1 MNRRNFHKSAAASA
15 LGFGLA
21 ALQTETSHARILGA
35 NDRIRTGHIGIA
47 NRGGQLLTAFEA
59 NPTEMEVA
67 GLCDI
72 DALTLEKVHDAH
84 GKKPVAVKDFRDLL
98 SRSDIDAVV
107 LATPDHWHAI
117 QTVEACKA
125 GKDVYVE
132 KPMSTTIH
140 EGRVMVQAARKYE
153 RVVQVGTH
161 RRSAP
166 HYVDMMNRHIEEM
179 IGKVTLSRSWRMS
192 NMMPSGIGRC
202 KPCAPPENLDWD
214 LWVGPR
220 PAQEYQE
227 NIAPYKFRWWL
238 GYSSQAGNWGVHYF
252 DAMRMLLH
260 EEWPESVCA
269 MGGNFAVDDD
279 RTIPDTMLCVFQFK
293 SGRLMTF
300 TQGEACGN
308 PMCATD
314 ANYRQIGE
322 VEFRGTDG
330 TLYISDR
337 GVKVYPE
344 RGGQF
349 GEPGPRM
356 KEALEFP
363 GTPLLETERLHALN
377 FLNCIRSRELPTAD
391 VEIGHRSTAM
401 CHLANISY
409 AVKQRLE
416 WDSENERFTNCDAA
430 NELLS
435 YEYRA
440 PWKLEI

>member
-1 MNRRNFHKSAAASA
+1 MNRRNFTKNLAASTM
-15 LGFGLA
+15 FGLA
-21 ALQTETSHARILGA
+21 ALQTNSSQARIIGA
-35 NDRIRTGHIGIA
+35 NERIRCGFVGIA
-47 NRGGQLLTAFEA
+47 NRGGQLLRAFKD
-59 NPTEMEVA
+59 NPNDMEVA
-67 GLCDI
+67 ALCDI
-72 DALTLEKVHDAH
+72 DSDTLGRVHEEH
-84 GKKPVAVKDFRDLL
+84 GKKPTAVKDFRDLL
-98 SRSDIDAVV
+98 SRNDVDALV

-140 EGRVMVQAARKYE
+140 EGRVMVQAARKYK
-153 RVVQVGTH
+153 RIVQVGTH

-166 HYVDMMNRHIEEM
+166 HYIDLAKKGGDNLV
-179 IGKVTLSRSWRMS
+179 GFVTMARSWRMS
-192 NMMPSGIGRC
+192 NMLPNGIGNC
-202 KPCAPPENLDWD
+202 PATAPPENLDWD

-220 PAQEYQE
+220 PVQPYQE

-252 DAMRMLLH
+252 DAMRMILH
-260 EEWPESVCA
+260 EEAPSSICA
-269 MGGNFAVDDD
+269 MGGQFAVKDD
-279 RTIPDTMLCVFQFK
+279 RTIPDTMICVFQFK

-308 PMCATD
+308 PMCATN
-314 ANYRQIGE
+314 ANYRPLGE

-330 TLYISDR
+330 TLYISDS
-337 GVKVYPE
+337 GSKIYPE

-356 KEALEFP
+356 NAQEFP
-363 GTPLLETERLHALN
+363 GTKLHETERLHALN
-377 FLNCIRSRELPTAD
+377 FLNCIRSRELPNAD
-391 VEIGHRSTAM
+391 VEIGQRSTTM

-409 AVKQRLE
+409 ALGQRLE
-416 WDSENERFTNCDAA
+416 WDAENEKFIGNDAA
-430 NELLS
+430 NEFLH

-440 PWKLEI
+440 PWKLEL